1 MHFDSRVAKK
11 NKEIKIIKKFSIER
25 VTYLLIVAIG
35 ENPILLLGMEEQA
48 EHIEAEAVFLIRG
61 AFICADQ
68 QTVLH
73 LRVCQQHDLD
83 QSVITSKQILSVKSS
98 KSQIILVKTLYREVW
113 TRATASPRQEM

>member
-1 MHFDSRVAKK
+1 M
-11 NKEIKIIKKFSIER
+11 
-25 VTYLLIVAIG
+25 AIG

-98 KSQIILVKTLYREVW
+98 KSQIILVKTLYREV
-113 TRATASPRQEM
+113 